1 MPNELERLLDLAC
14 SEPGYAPE
22 FYRCLL
28 ASEVYALIPTV
39 GHGMDEGKLRFV
51 MWRGAD
57 GLDVIPYFAS
67 HGALRRALKSGWQP
81 VKFTGRVFL
90 KATRGA
96 TIVLNPNEAATS
108 RLTPTEVTLLL
119 DTGAISSPERTA
131 PTDGQMCSLQIVATP
146 PTATLQSLSVL
157 FSRHRSVRKA
167 YLALYFP
174 QEKPEARCYLI
185 VIRMDNHDADR
196 LVRESAQVIQ
206 DVPPDLNIDLLT
218 CFEDAHDLLHL
229 ISDLAP
235 PFYDQ
240 AWGERL
246 MVPESTRST

>member
-1 MPNELERLLDLAC
+1 VPNELERLLDLAC
-14 SEPGYAPE
+14 IEPGYAPE

-28 ASEVYALIPTV
+28 ASEVYALLPTV

-57 GLDVIPYFAS
+57 GIDVIPYFAS
-67 HGALRRALKSGWQP
+67 RGALRRALKPGWQP
-81 VKFTGRVFL
+81 VKFTGRALL
-90 KATRGA
+90 KITHGA
-96 TIVLNPNEAATS
+96 TVVLNPNEAATS
-108 RLTPTEVTLLL
+108 RLTPAEVTLLL
-119 DTGAISSPERTA
+119 DTGAVSSLERATQY
-131 PTDGQMCSLQIVATP
+131 GGLMCSLQVAATP
-146 PTATLQSLSVL
+146 PTATLHSLSVL
-157 FSRHRSVRKA
+157 FSRHRSVRRA

-174 QEKPEARCYLI
+174 PEKPEARCYLI
-185 VIRMDNHDADR
+185 VIRMDNHDAER

-218 CFEDAHDLLHL
+218 CFDDAHDLLQL
-229 ISDLAP
+229 VSDLAP

-246 MVPESTRST
+246 VMPESTRST